1 VTGQMS
7 EHSPERLLDS
17 TDSVLAV
24 IDVQRSF
31 LDRIGGEA
39 ASTLVDRIRWLV
51 LVAGH
56 LGIPVVVTEEEPHVN
71 GPTAGSITDVLPP
84 GAVVHCKPVFG
95 LADNPDILAEV
106 EGTRRRTI
114 ILVGMETDV
123 CVAHS
128 ALGLLDRGYR
138 VAVVEDA
145 TASPGGEHEP
155 GLRRMHEVGI
165 PVLRV
170 KGLFY
175 EWIRTVQD
183 LHTFEQAHPQAK
195 PPAGIVL

>member
-7 EHSPERLLDS
+7 EHSRERLLDS
-17 TDSVLAV
+17 RDSVLAV
-24 IDVQRSF
+24 IDVQQSF
-31 LDRIGGEA
+31 LDRVGVEA
-39 ASTLVDRIRWLV
+39 AAALVDRIRWLV

-71 GPTAGSITDVLPP
+71 GRTADSIRDVLPP
-84 GAVVHCKPVFG
+84 GTVVHTKPVFG
-95 LADNPDILAEV
+95 LADHPDILADV
-106 EGTRRRTI
+106 ERTRRQTI

-123 CVAHS
+123 CVTHS

-155 GLRRMHEVGI
+155 GLRRMHEVGV

-175 EWIRTVQD
+175 EWIRTVHA
-183 LHTFEQAHPQAK
+183 LHTFEQAHPQAR
-195 PPAGIVL
+195 PPEGIVL